1 MTAMRAEIGQQ
12 PAALRATLDALMPR
26 GGEAAALA
34 RDCRQVLFI
43 ARGTSDNAAVYGSY
57 LLQAHAGMLATL
69 ASPSIATEYHAR
81 MDLSGVL
88 AVALSQSGA
97 TEEIV
102 ETLDW
107 ARVCGARTLAITN
120 GAGSPL
126 TQVADVAFVTAA
138 GAELAVP
145 ATKTFTTQL
154 AALAV
159 LAIALGADLDPGL
172 LWSVPDEIEE
182 MLAAPPDLAPM
193 VSELAGAG
201 PGGRP
206 PALLPRGTTPG
217 TPGPR
222 DGRLGGNTP
231 AARPASASP
240 GGQPP
245 GTPRDGR
252 LGGNTPAAR
261 PASASPGGQPPGTP
275 RDGRLGGNTPAARP
289 ASPTMGVVVSG
300 RGHAYAAALELA
312 LKLKEACYLHAMG
325 LSWADL
331 LHGPIAVVDAA
342 TPAIIV
348 AADSGPALPG
358 SIELARRVV
367 AAGARAYAIGGGPGL
382 AEASSLAV
390 PGPRLPEW
398 LAPLGLIVPGQLLT
412 EALSRRLGI
421 DPDSPRGL
429 SKVTQTA

>member
-1 MTAMRAEIGQQ
+1 MRTEIAQQ
-12 PAALRATLDALMPR
+12 PAALRATLEALMPR
-26 GGEAAALA
+26 GAEAAALA

-43 ARGTSDNAAVYGSY
+43 ARGTSDNAAVYGTY

-69 ASPSIATEYHAR
+69 ASPSIATEYHSR

-102 ETLDW
+102 ETLAW
-107 ARVCGARTLAITN
+107 ARDCGARTLAITN
-120 GAGSPL
+120 GGGSAL
-126 TQVADVAFVTAA
+126 TQVADVAFVTEA

-159 LAIALGADLDPGL
+159 LAIALGAGLDPGL
-172 LWSVPDEIEE
+172 LRAVPDEIER
-182 MLAAPPDLAPM
+182 MLAGPDA
-193 VSELAGAG
+193 V
-201 PGGRP
+201 
-206 PALLPRGTTPG
+206 
-217 TPGPR
+217 
-222 DGRLGGNTP
+222 
-231 AARPASASP
+231 AAIVDEMASASP
-240 GGQPP
+240 GGRPP
-245 GTPRDGR
+245 GTP
-252 LGGNTPAAR
+252 A
-261 PASASPGGQPPGTP
+261 PP
-275 RDGRLGGNTPAARP
+275 D
-289 ASPTMGVVVSG
+289 GVVVSG

-331 LHGPIAVVDAA
+331 LHGPIAVVDAR

-382 AEASSLAV
+382 AAVSSLAV
-390 PGPRLPEW
+390 PGPQLPEW

>member
-1 MTAMRAEIGQQ
+1 MTTEPTAMWTEIGQQ
-12 PAALRATLDALMPR
+12 PTALRATLDTLMPR
-26 GGEAAALA
+26 GGEATALA

-43 ARGTSDNAAVYGSY
+43 ARGTSDNAAVYGTY

-69 ASPSIATEYHAR
+69 ASPSVATEYHSR
-81 MDLSGVL
+81 IDLSGVL

-102 ETLDW
+102 ETLAW
-107 ARVCGARTLAITN
+107 ARDCGARTLAITN
-120 GAGSPL
+120 GGGSPL

-172 LWSVPDEIEE
+172 LRSVPDEIER
-182 MLAAPPDLAPM
+182 MLASPPDVAPL

-201 PGGRP
+201 
-206 PALLPRGTTPG
+206 
-217 TPGPR
+217 
-222 DGRLGGNTP
+222 
-231 AARPASASP
+231 
-240 GGQPP
+240 
-245 GTPRDGR
+245 
-252 LGGNTPAAR
+252 
-261 PASASPGGQPPGTP
+261 
-275 RDGRLGGNTPAARP
+275 
-289 ASPTMGVVVSG
+289 GVVVSG

-312 LKLKEACYLHAMG
+312 LKLKEACYLRAMG

-331 LHGPIAVVDAA
+331 LHGPIAVVDAS

-382 AEASSLAV
+382 AEVSSLAV

-412 EALSRRLGI
+412 EALSRRRGI

>member
-1 MTAMRAEIGQQ
+1 MTAMRTEIGQQ

-107 ARVCGARTLAITN
+107 ARECGARTLAITN
-120 GAGSPL
+120 GGGSPL

-172 LWSVPDEIEE
+172 LRSVPDEIER

-193 VSELAGAG
+193 VSELAGA
-201 PGGRP
+201 
-206 PALLPRGTTPG
+206 
-217 TPGPR
+217 
-222 DGRLGGNTP
+222 
-231 AARPASASP
+231 S
-240 GGQPP
+240 
-245 GTPRDGR
+245 
-252 LGGNTPAAR
+252 
-261 PASASPGGQPPGTP
+261 
-275 RDGRLGGNTPAARP
+275 
-289 ASPTMGVVVSG
+289 GVVVSG

>member
-1 MTAMRAEIGQQ
+1 MTGPTAMRTEIGQQ
-12 PAALRATLDALMPR
+12 PAALRATLAALMPR

-69 ASPSIATEYHAR
+69 ASPSIATEYHSR

-102 ETLDW
+102 ETLAW
-107 ARVCGARTLAITN
+107 ARDCGARTLAITN
-120 GAGSPL
+120 GGGSPL

-172 LWSVPDEIEE
+172 LRGVPDEIER
-182 MLAAPPDLAPM
+182 MLAGPDEVEPM
-193 VSELAGAG
+193 VSELAGIS

-217 TPGPR
+217 PPGPR

-231 AARPASASP
+231 AARPAS
-240 GGQPP
+240 
-245 GTPRDGR
+245 
-252 LGGNTPAAR
+252 PA
-261 PASASPGGQPPGTP
+261 
-275 RDGRLGGNTPAARP
+275 
-289 ASPTMGVVVSG
+289 MGVVVSG

-367 AAGARAYAIGGGPGL
+367 AAGARAYAIGGGSGL
-382 AEASSLAV
+382 AAVSSLAV
-390 PGPRLPEW
+390 PGPQLPEW

>member
-1 MTAMRAEIGQQ
+1 MTAMRTEIGQQ

-107 ARVCGARTLAITN
+107 ARECGARTLAITN
-120 GAGSPL
+120 GGGSPL

-172 LWSVPDEIEE
+172 LQSVPDEIER

-193 VSELAGAG
+193 VSELAGA
-201 PGGRP
+201 
-206 PALLPRGTTPG
+206 
-217 TPGPR
+217 
-222 DGRLGGNTP
+222 
-231 AARPASASP
+231 SP
-240 GGQPP
+240 GDDPPDPP
-245 GTPRDGR
+245 GWPTRREHACGAPRLADH
-252 LGGNTPAAR
+252 
-261 PASASPGGQPPGTP
+261 
-275 RDGRLGGNTPAARP
+275 
-289 ASPTMGVVVSG
+289 GVVVSG

-382 AEASSLAV
+382 AGASSLAV

>member
-1 MTAMRAEIGQQ
+1 MTAMRTEIGQQ

-107 ARVCGARTLAITN
+107 ARECGARTLAITN
-120 GAGSPL
+120 GGGSPL

-145 ATKTFTTQL
+145 ATKTFTTEL

-172 LWSVPDEIEE
+172 LRSVPDEIER
-182 MLAAPPDLAPM
+182 MLTAPPDVTPM
-193 VSELAGAG
+193 VSELAGA
-201 PGGRP
+201 
-206 PALLPRGTTPG
+206 
-217 TPGPR
+217 
-222 DGRLGGNTP
+222 
-231 AARPASASP
+231 S
-240 GGQPP
+240 
-245 GTPRDGR
+245 
-252 LGGNTPAAR
+252 
-261 PASASPGGQPPGTP
+261 
-275 RDGRLGGNTPAARP
+275 
-289 ASPTMGVVVSG
+289 GVVVSG